1 MKKVFLDTN
10 VVIDFYQR
18 RQPFFA
24 ESQAIIQMAF
34 DKQITMLVS
43 ATTIINAFYLLRKY
57 YDADTLYDKMRS
69 LFLLA
74 NVSDVTSEILA
85 GALAE
90 QWKDFEDCI
99 QYLSATNIEADVIV
113 TRNVK
118 DYMSTS
124 TPVLT
129 PTEFLDRA

>member
-69 LFLLA
+69 LFLLT

-90 QWKDFEDCI
+90 QWKDFEDCV

-124 TPVLT
+124 IPVLT

>member
-18 RQPFFA
+18 REPFFA
-24 ESQAIIQMAF
+24 ESQAIVQMAF
-34 DKQITMLVS
+34 EKQITLVVS
-43 ATTIINAFYLLRKY
+43 ATTIINAFYILRKY

-74 NVSDVTSEILA
+74 NVSDITSEILA

-90 QWKDFEDCI
+90 QWGDFEDCV

-118 DYMSTS
+118 DYTSTS
-124 TPVLT
+124 IPVMT
-129 PTEFLDRA
+129 PTEFLDRV

>member
-34 DKQITMLVS
+34 DKQITLLVS

-90 QWKDFEDCI
+90 QWKDFEDCV

>member
-10 VVIDFYQR
+10 VVIDFYHR

-90 QWKDFEDCI
+90 QWKDFEDCV

-118 DYMSTS
+118 DYVSTS
-124 TPVLT
+124 IPVLT

>member
-18 RQPFFA
+18 REPFFA
-24 ESQAIIQMAF
+24 ESQAIVQMAF
-34 DKQITMLVS
+34 EKQITLVVS
-43 ATTIINAFYLLRKY
+43 ATTMINAFYILRKY

-74 NVSDVTSEILA
+74 NVSDITSEILA

-90 QWKDFEDCI
+90 QWGDFEDCV

-118 DYMSTS
+118 DYTSTS
-124 TPVLT
+124 IPVMT
-129 PTEFLDRA
+129 PTEFLDRV